1 MTPEKLGSLVGAVF
15 GLVFVVVNAGTL
27 PTVIG
32 TVLRA
37 LAVVAFLVVLDALRR
52 PRRPRRTVASA
63 AGRPGGGGFGTGYWL
78 VVAAEVVS
86 IAVGV
91 RVLGGPLDTPDA
103 RVAWVAFVVGVHF
116 VALAVVWAES
126 VFHWLGGSMAACGVL
141 GLTLAFAGAPH
152 AAVASI
158 GGVLPG
164 ALLLAFA
171 VWGATVGTDSRR
183 SRADA
188 TVGGAE

>member
-1 MTPEKLGSLVGAVF
+1 MTPERLGSLVGAVF

-52 PRRPRRTVASA
+52 PRRARRTVASA
-63 AGRPGGGGFGTGYWL
+63 GGRPGGGGFGTGYWL
-78 VVAAEVVS
+78 VVAAELVS

-152 AAVASI
+152 AAVESI

-171 VWGATVGTDSRR
+171 VWGATMGTDSRR